1 MINDM
6 IRTNIKFK
14 FYKLQ
19 NYCHSTCL
27 ALNKKNRTTVQTS
40 GKTTSPTIKHKSA
53 TAIDPTYTTSGRL
66 SCADILLLI
75 NLDVFS
81 FETVR
86 FCTMFSIFVCTSLG
100 VKETLVWLRQAHVQS
115 LVPEL
120 LNKVDASV
128 REVVGVDSEDKETV
142 VVACVPEVDNED
154 TLIDIFKMVEALG
167 VADVL
172 KVVDKGC
179 ADETIV
185 FVCAFKVRELSVAP
199 VNKRIRK

>member
-1 MINDM
+1 
-6 IRTNIKFK
+6 
-14 FYKLQ
+14 
-19 NYCHSTCL
+19 
-27 ALNKKNRTTVQTS
+27 
-40 GKTTSPTIKHKSA
+40 
-53 TAIDPTYTTSGRL
+53 
-66 SCADILLLI
+66 
-75 NLDVFS
+75 
-81 FETVR
+81 
-86 FCTMFSIFVCTSLG
+86 MFSIFVCTSLG
-100 VKETLVWLRQAHVQS
+100 VKETLVWERQAHVQS

-142 VVACVPEVDNED
+142 VPEVDNED

-185 FVCAFKVRELSVAP
+185 FLCAFKVRELSVAP

>member
-1 MINDM
+1 M
-6 IRTNIKFK
+6 
-14 FYKLQ
+14 
-19 NYCHSTCL
+19 
-27 ALNKKNRTTVQTS
+27 
-40 GKTTSPTIKHKSA
+40 KHKSA
-53 TAIDPTYTTSGRL
+53 TATDPTYTTSGRL

-100 VKETLVWLRQAHVQS
+100 VKETLVWVRQAHVQS

-128 REVVGVDSEDKETV
+128 REVVGVDSEDKEIV
-142 VVACVPEVDNED
+142 VVVCVPEVDNED
-154 TLIDIFKMVEALG
+154 TLRSLVDIFKMVEALG

-185 FVCAFKVRELSVAP
+185 FLCAFKVRELSVAP